1 MVLSHFAS
9 IGGLEIYTGEGETHP
24 QEIPYHGKQPA
35 GSRPAF
41 LLVSSPLSG
50 PALVFQKP
58 EDSLDKAQQYYS
70 NFAVK

>member
-1 MVLSHFAS
+1 MLSHFAS
-9 IGGLEIYTGEGETHP
+9 IGGLEIYAGEGETHP
-24 QEIPYHGKQPA
+24 QEVHYHGKQPA

-41 LLVSSPLSG
+41 LLVCSPLTG

-70 NFAVK
+70 NFAAK